1 MFKSDYRYVY
11 ESNKSGNNKKN
22 ENRLKGRILPF
33 SDRTLEHLK
42 SAYAFS
48 KNDTAQLRLKIIE
61 FSNKCGVKAAVDA
74 FNVSRA
80 TIYRWKKRSK
90 DSNGR
95 LDSLIPKSRRSK
107 RLRKMIIDPEI
118 VSFIRNI
125 RKEHPRIGKEKIK
138 PLLDEYCNKRNIKTI
153 SVSTIGKIIKRY
165 CLELPSSSL
174 NYHNPKSKWAKRK
187 TVRGRYKKKV
197 KCSPKSNQSGYVEID
212 TIVKFVNGIKR
223 YVYNA
228 VDINTRLEFSY
239 AFKSKNS
246 RNTVKFFKK
255 LEEIYPERNGI
266 ITVQTDNGSEYIGE
280 FDKYLKSKGI
290 KHLFTYPRCPKI
302 NGYVER
308 ANRTLEEEFLNY
320 HLYLLSDNIKEFN
333 SKLMDYLI
341 WYNTKRSHKGINN
354 LSPIDFLL
362 KYNLESQMYIT
373 YTTC

>member
-1 MFKSDYRYVY
+1 MPFQITILHSLVK
-11 ESNKSGNNKKN
+11 NKFANK
-22 ENRLKGRILPF
+22 
-33 SDRTLEHLK
+33 
-42 SAYAFS
+42 Y
-48 KNDTAQLRLKIIE
+48 
-61 FSNKCGVKAAVDA
+61 GVKAAADA

-80 TIYRWKKRSK
+80 TIYRWKKRLK
-90 DSNGR
+90 DSNGK
-95 LDSLIPKSRRSK
+95 LDSLIPKSRKPK
-107 RLRKMIIDPEI
+107 RLRKIIIDPET
-118 VSFIRNI
+118 VSFIRTI
-125 RKEHPRIGKEKIK
+125 RKDHLRIGKEKVK
-138 PLLDEYCNKRNIKTI
+138 PLLDKYCSKRNIKTI
-153 SVSTIGKIIKRY
+153 SISTIGKIIKRY
-165 CLELPSSSL
+165 CLKFPSSPSL
-174 NYHNPKSKWAKRK
+174 NYHNPESKWATERK

-197 KCSPKSNQSGYVEID
+197 KHSPKSNQSGYVEID

-228 VDINTRLEFSY
+228 IDINTRFEFSY
-239 AFKSKNS
+239 AFKSENS

-255 LEEIYPERNGI
+255 LEEVYPERNGI

-290 KHLFTYPRCPKI
+290 KPLFTYPGCSKV

-362 KYNLESQMYIT
+362 IYNLESQMYIT
-373 YTTC
+373 YTQY